1 MKQINTK
8 YKATH
13 EREPKPDVIFKMSI
27 SAVDVS
33 PFSETEERIRKAMG
47 FPVEKELAKK
57 YGLPCSTEWV
67 LTTQDFISEIQTE
80 KKKKLQKKEE
90 VIDLFKDYKFETKR
104 NGVEPPQWLRNEV
117 NKIIEE
123 KKATAA
129 TSKLPK

>member
-1 MKQINTK
+1 M
-8 YKATH
+8 
-13 EREPKPDVIFKMSI
+13 
-27 SAVDVS
+27 
-33 PFSETEERIRKAMG
+33 
-47 FPVEKELAKK
+47 
-57 YGLPCSTEWV
+57 
-67 LTTQDFISEIQTE
+67 TTQDFISEIQTE